1 MSPQTTT
8 PTLHEIHADDVRE
21 HTPLPHDVSTQAIP
35 VVIPEGAAPVV
46 TVHGPVDGR
55 QAEILTDEALAFL
68 GRLHRLAEDR
78 RRRLLE
84 EREYTR
90 RRITDG
96 WNPHYLR
103 STRRVREDD
112 SWRVAPLAPGL
123 HDRRV
128 EITGPVDRK
137 MTINALNSG
146 ASGWLADF
154 EDSSTPSWDR
164 MLDGQVNL
172 FDAIRDQIDFTSPE
186 GKEYRLRE
194 RELTDRPT
202 IIVRPRGW
210 HLIEDHIRVDGEPMA
225 GALVDFGLYFFHNA
239 DELIRRGHGPYFYL
253 PKLESHLE
261 ARLWNCVFV
270 AAQDELGIP
279 QGTIRATVLIE
290 TITAAFQMEEILYQL
305 RNHAAG
311 LNAGRWDYIF
321 SIIKNFRDRGAEF
334 VLPDRSEVTMTQPMM
349 RAYTEQLVRACHRRG
364 ASAIGGMS
372 AVIPDRRNEEAN
384 AAALE
389 KVRADKAREAGD
401 GFDGSW
407 VAHPDLVP
415 VAREEFDAVLGE
427 APNQIRTRRR
437 EDVVPDEAA
446 LLDVAATTGS
456 VTEAGVR
463 MNIEV
468 GIRYIESWL
477 RGNGAAAIHGL
488 MEDAATAEISRSQIW
503 QWAHNGTGVQLTE
516 GGVRTA
522 NRGWMEQLIR
532 EEHARILAGP
542 LPEGHRFEDAVRVFC
557 ESALPPEYPAF
568 LTLGAYRRHFAGQDD
583 AAAKA

>member
-123 HDRRV
+123 QDRRV

-210 HLIEDHIRVDGEPMA
+210 HLDEKHVLVDGQPLRARVARKPGARRHVHEHRRLGEIAPVLEKGAEQRLVHGVEAAPVA
-225 GALVDFGLYFFHNA
+225 GERGGFVGQAAARLHRGQAQHHA
-239 DELIRRGHGPYFYL
+239 ARRGHGMN
-253 PKLESHLE
+253 
-261 ARLWNCVFV
+261 RL
-270 AAQDELGIP
+270 AP
-279 QGTIRATVLIE
+279 
-290 TITAAFQMEEILYQL
+290 
-305 RNHAAG
+305 
-311 LNAGRWDYIF
+311 
-321 SIIKNFRDRGAEF
+321 
-334 VLPDRSEVTMTQPMM
+334 
-349 RAYTEQLVRACHRRG
+349 
-364 ASAIGGMS
+364 
-372 AVIPDRRNEEAN
+372 
-384 AAALE
+384 
-389 KVRADKAREAGD
+389 
-401 GFDGSW
+401 
-407 VAHPDLVP
+407 
-415 VAREEFDAVLGE
+415 DAVQVL
-427 APNQIRTRRR
+427 
-437 EDVVPDEAA
+437 
-446 LLDVAATTGS
+446 
-456 VTEAGVR
+456 
-463 MNIEV
+463 
-468 GIRYIESWL
+468 
-477 RGNGAAAIHGL
+477 
-488 MEDAATAEISRSQIW
+488 
-503 QWAHNGTGVQLTE
+503 
-516 GGVRTA
+516 
-522 NRGWMEQLIR
+522 
-532 EEHARILAGP
+532 
-542 LPEGHRFEDAVRVFC
+542 AVRVQRGHRVRAQL
-557 ESALPPEYPAF
+557 EGPPAD
-568 LTLGAYRRHFAGQDD
+568 RHGVAE
-583 AAAKA
+583 